1 MRKLFP
7 IKTVIRSS
15 AGFKVEGL
23 SGSDCRV
30 RPEESGKRVE
40 EVLWG
45 IGD

>member
-7 IKTVIRSS
+7 IKMVIRSS

-30 RPEESGKRVE
+30 RPEGSGKGGGAVGNWR
-40 EVLWG
+40 LS
-45 IGD
+45 